1 MQAVF
6 HFSAL
11 IEWMLWIIEWTIG
24 LECPVNRGGGIFLFF
39 FWGGGG
45 GWGEGRSRGRG
56 RATCMHPFIY
66 HQWEGGDRGC

>member
-24 LECPVNRGGGIFLFF
+24 LECPVNRGGGNEPPFF
-39 FWGGGG
+39 IYFFIGGGG
-45 GWGEGRSRGRG
+45 GGEV
-56 RATCMHPFIY
+56 
-66 HQWEGGDRGC
+66 EG